1 MVGSRIARHPAGF
14 PFSLHPTEMGRNSV
28 CGKLLKAKIIR
39 GSKLDGFLISSNTV
53 IKRSVFNLITEIEAL
68 VGSLGMKTLLCC
80 TRASGMVSR
89 NSGRP
94 WTNPL

>member
-1 MVGSRIARHPAGF
+1 
-14 PFSLHPTEMGRNSV
+14 
-28 CGKLLKAKIIR
+28 
-39 GSKLDGFLISSNTV
+39 
-53 IKRSVFNLITEIEAL
+53 VFNLITEIEAL